1 MSEHTLE
8 RGQQRKLPEWM
19 SMQKSY
25 TVKEEKVCSSSVILS
40 DGKFNVYLT
49 VN

>member
-1 MSEHTLE
+1 MSEQTE
-8 RGQQRKLPEWM
+8 RGRQRKLPDWI
-19 SMQKSY
+19 SVQRSY
-25 TVKEEKVCSSSVILS
+25 TVEEKKVCSSSVILS